1 MKLILLISVI
11 TLVYSFQVVDVQDNH
26 RDNRPENSLGAS
38 DSTIKPN
45 YAEYWVNLDYLQSLE
60 KEISICDCWRQN
72 KFLLLYIDF
81 DKPELIIQSNLFHA
95 GMDTQEILPLIADGQ
110 KFMADISQAWAFS
123 EPIYFDRPY
132 TDSLEIAMGQ
142 SKYKFV
148 KKKFELKNQISK
160 SLVGSNSSNL
170 FDFSYQ
176 LNSHILLKYNLLDTI
191 ESTSIL
197 IPVDSLRELI
207 FEGFVSAHCSDD
219 FYFDGMTIEVG
230 ELHHYHLEFSPGKVI
245 LYDERQGRGRHEE
258 IDLKSLPKQIMRI
271 GN

>member
-1 MKLILLISVI
+1 MKLILIVALAAILCSYQKNTFKESHFNNVE
-11 TLVYSFQVVDVQDNH
+11 DHNK
-26 RDNRPENSLGAS
+26 NAS
-38 DSTIKPN
+38 DSIIKTN
-45 YAEYWVNLDYLQSLE
+45 YAEYWVNLDYLESLE

-81 DKPELIIQSNLFHA
+81 EKLELIVHSNLFYA

-110 KFMADISQAWAFS
+110 KFMTVTSEAWRFN

-132 TDSLEIAMGQ
+132 TDTLEIAMGQ

-148 KKKFELKNQISK
+148 KKKFELKNQNSK
-160 SLVGSNSSNL
+160 SGGDSNSSNL
-170 FDFSYQ
+170 FDFSHQ

-197 IPVDSLRELI
+197 IPVDSLKKLI
-207 FEGFVSAHCSDD
+207 VGGFVNGHCSDD
-219 FYFDGMTIEVG
+219 FYFDGITIEVG
-230 ELHHYHLEFSPGKVI
+230 ELHHYHLEFTPGKVI
-245 LYDERQGRGRHEE
+245 LYDERDGRGRHEE